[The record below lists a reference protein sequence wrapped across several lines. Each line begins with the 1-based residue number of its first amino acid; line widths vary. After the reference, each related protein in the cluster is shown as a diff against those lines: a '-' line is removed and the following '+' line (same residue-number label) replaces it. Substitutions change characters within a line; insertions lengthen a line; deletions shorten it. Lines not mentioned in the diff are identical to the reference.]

1 MIHMIEDTTTT
12 SAATDSVNTAK
23 LKKKNKKC
31 CLLCGVLFHMLPMIH
46 HVLDT
51 VGVHPVCH
59 QQLSVLSLCT
69 STG

>member
-1 MIHMIEDTTTT
+1 MIHMIEDTRTT

-23 LKKKNKKC
+23 LKRQKKC
-31 CLLCGVLFHMLPMIH
+31 CLLCGVLFDMLPMIH